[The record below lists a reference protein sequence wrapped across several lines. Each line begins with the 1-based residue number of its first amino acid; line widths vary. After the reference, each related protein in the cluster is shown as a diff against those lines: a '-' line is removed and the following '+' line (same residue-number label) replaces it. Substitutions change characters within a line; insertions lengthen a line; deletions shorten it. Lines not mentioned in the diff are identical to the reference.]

1 MAYRKKE
8 HDRHHHE
15 RDLYAPTTPSDI
27 VVTNGGTTRVAF
39 PCWYYLPDE
48 WPHHPCHHHMQDHDH
63 HGWPNPD
70 RPDWSCQIPDEVPYP
85 HHHHRWFVDLDHLIP
100 INLVDEGYEYVDVS
114 FDTSY
119 IPEDMYET
127 LAYQLSATGEIDPV
141 DTNLIRVE
149 VFCNLDFRQWDPDHY
164 LIRDKK
170 PLLIPYTINAVDD
183 GDNRNDVVA
192 TGNLVVMPSAYVEP
206 RMRLE

>member
-27 VVTNGGTTRVAF
+27 VVTNGGITKVAF

-48 WPHHPCHHHMQDHDH
+48 WPHHPCHHHMHEHDH

-85 HHHHRWFVDLDHLIP
+85 HHHHRWFIDLEHLVP
-100 INLVDEGYEYVDVS
+100 LNLVDEGYTSVDMTL
-114 FDTSY
+114 DTMY
-119 IPEDMYET
+119 IPASVPGSVT
-127 LAYQLSATGEIDPV
+127 ATGEIDQV
-141 DTNLIRVE
+141 DTNLIRISIA
-149 VFCNLDFRQWDPDHY
+149 CYLDFHEWDPDHY

-170 PLLIPYTINAVDD
+170 PLMVPFTINAASEEKD
-183 GDNRNDVVA
+183 DVVA
-192 TGNLVVMPSAYVEP
+192 TGNLVIMPSHYEINTP
-206 RMRLE
+206 E